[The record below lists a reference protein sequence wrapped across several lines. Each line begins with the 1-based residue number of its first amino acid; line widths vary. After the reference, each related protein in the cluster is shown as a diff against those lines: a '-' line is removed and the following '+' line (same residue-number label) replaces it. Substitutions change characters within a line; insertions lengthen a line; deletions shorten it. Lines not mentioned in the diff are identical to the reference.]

1 VITIIALI
9 VVGLLAGVMS
19 AALGVGGGI
28 VYVPALVALF
38 GFAQHEAQG
47 TSLAVIVPTMI
58 VAGFVHGRA
67 KRVDWNLVLP
77 LALAS
82 LVGGFFGAR
91 TALALDAVLL
101 RRMFAVLL
109 ILASLRMLAKTRRAG
124 YEPADPVIEP

>member
-58 VAGFVHGRA
+58 VAGVVHGRA
-67 KRVDWNLVLP
+67 RRVDWNLVLP

-124 YEPADPVIEP
+124 YEPAAPLIEP